1 MVLDNQEAKLQL
13 DSKSRQIR
21 KMFARVPETYERVNH
36 IMTLGL
42 DILWRHR
49 LARLAATHAHG
60 GQWVDMCTGTGEIAF
75 YLQQLAPLGTQV
87 WGVDFTPGMLT
98 VARRKPGAAD
108 IKFIA
113 ADIKSLP
120 FIDASLDLITMSFAT
135 RNINFDRETLVHSFS
150 GYCRALKPGGRF
162 VNLETSRPS
171 NSCIR
176 RCNDFY
182 IKLLV
187 KSTGKRISGSESPYA
202 YLSRTIPRFYPP
214 AELASILKEA
224 GFSRVSFR
232 RLLFGAAAIHEA
244 VK

>member
-1 MVLDNQEAKLQL
+1 V

-49 LARLAATHAHG
+49 LARLAATRAYN
-60 GQWVDMCTGTGEIAF
+60 GQWVDMCTGTGEIAL
-75 YLQQLAPLGTQV
+75 YLQQLAPPGTQV
-87 WGVDFTPGMLT
+87 WGVDFTPGMLN
-98 VARRKPGAAD
+98 VARRKPAAAT
-108 IKFIA
+108 INFIT

-135 RNINFDRETLVHSFS
+135 RNINFNRETLVRSFA
-150 GYCRALKPGGRF
+150 GYCRALKPGGHF
-162 VNLETSRPS
+162 VNLETSRPA
-171 NSCIR
+171 NSFIR
-176 RCNDFY
+176 WCNDFY

-187 KSTGKRISGSESPYA
+187 RSTGKWISGSESPYS
-202 YLSRTIPRFYPP
+202 YLSRTIPSFYTPE
-214 AELASILKEA
+214 ELSNILLEA
-224 GFSRVSFR
+224 GFSQVSFKR
-232 RLLFGAAAIHEA
+232 QLLGAAAIHVA